1 VDGVPS
7 FRLPPQVESTVYF
20 VTAEALTN
28 VAKYA
33 GATTANVTLAVEHG
47 RLLLLI
53 RDDGAGGA
61 DPTSGSGLR
70 GLRDRVE
77 ALDGQLH
84 IDSPHGLG
92 TTLIAE
98 IPIGGNP

>member
-1 VDGVPS
+1 
-7 FRLPPQVESTVYF
+7 
-20 VTAEALTN
+20 
-28 VAKYA
+28 
-33 GATTANVTLAVEHG
+33 
-47 RLLLLI
+47 
-53 RDDGAGGA
+53 
-61 DPTSGSGLR
+61 LR

-98 IPIGGNP
+98 IPLGGQP

>member
-1 VDGVPS
+1 MPAE
-7 FRLPPQVESTVYF
+7 RLPAPVESAVYF
-20 VTAEALTN
+20 VTAESLTN

-33 GATTANVTLAVEHG
+33 GAMSAGISLTVEHG
-47 RLLLLI
+47 WLRLVV

-61 DPTSGSGLR
+61 DPNAGTGIR

-84 IDSPHGLG
+84 IDSPSGLG
-92 TTLIAE
+92 TTVIAE
-98 IPIGGNP
+98 IPLGGHA